1 MQDAVA
7 EVLLERRA
15 LVPRRIPPLIAS
27 AMVHVL
33 LIAAALLLSSGRS
46 ELTRGSNVL
55 NIRLAPPAPSPVTI
69 APPVAPPVE
78 KPAPVPAPA
87 VEKPKPAEKKETK
100 KPVEKALFGKSP
112 EKPTEVP
119 PRPAAPAPSSE
130 TAAVPVTR
138 TAAPGTGVAA
148 LEGGDFPYTIYI
160 DRMLTLIGGRWLR
173 PQTQAEVTT
182 QVYFVIERDGRLRE
196 VKIEKSSGSSAFDR
210 AALRAVLETSPL
222 PPLPFAYSGTHLGV
236 HLTFH

>member
-15 LVPRRIPPLIAS
+15 LVPRRIPPIIAS
-27 AMVHVL
+27 AMVHFL
-33 LIAAALLLSSGRS
+33 LVAAALLVSRS
-46 ELTRGSNVL
+46 RAELTPRTHVL
-55 NIRLAPPAPSPVTI
+55 NIRLAPPAAPPITL
-69 APPVAPPVE
+69 APPVASPEE

-87 VEKPKPAEKKETK
+87 VEKPKPVEKKETK

-112 EKPTEVP
+112 EKPAEAP
-119 PRPAAPAPSSE
+119 PRPMLPE

-160 DRMLTLIGGRWLR
+160 DRMLTLIGGHWLR
-173 PQTQAEVTT
+173 PQSEAELTT
-182 QVYFVIERDGRLRE
+182 QVYFVIERDGRLRD